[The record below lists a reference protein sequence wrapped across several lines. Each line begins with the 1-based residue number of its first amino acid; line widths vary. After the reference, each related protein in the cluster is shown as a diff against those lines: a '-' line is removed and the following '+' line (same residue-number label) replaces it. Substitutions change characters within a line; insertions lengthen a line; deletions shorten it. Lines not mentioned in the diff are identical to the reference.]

1 MAARRASREESTPP
15 RPTAI
20 VTTAGGVWRRAFR
33 RRAGSKPRETTVV
46 RSGGTPPMRCG
57 PPRLSSWRESAL
69 AGPIDH
75 RGSAG
80 SLHWR
85 RCLCA
90 PCWYRRQYASV
101 ADWAASRAA
110 SRVDESSRFIDF
122 AEDSLSDYEVH
133 GGRDARIFTSA
144 LIVQPDLDRSARRD
158 RRVSRILYFSR
169 GAGLADY
176 RSRRTATYSAHARS
190 NRRSP
195 QR

>member
-1 MAARRASREESTPP
+1 LEASVPASSW
-15 RPTAI
+15 I
-20 VTTAGGVWRRAFR
+20 
-33 RRAGSKPRETTVV
+33 KPRETTVV
-46 RSGGTPPMRCG
+46 RSGGTPPERCG

-75 RGSAG
+75 RGSAR

-90 PCWYRRQYASV
+90 PYWYRRQCAFV

-110 SRVDESSRFIDF
+110 IRVGESSRFIDF
-122 AEDSLSDYEVH
+122 AENSLGDYEVH
-133 GGRDARIFTSA
+133 GGRDVFTSA
-144 LIVQPDLDRSARRD
+144 LIVQHDLDRGARRG
-158 RRVSRILYFSR
+158 RRVSRILYFER
-169 GAGLADY
+169 GAGVADY
-176 RSRRTATYSAHARS
+176 TSRRTATYSAHARS